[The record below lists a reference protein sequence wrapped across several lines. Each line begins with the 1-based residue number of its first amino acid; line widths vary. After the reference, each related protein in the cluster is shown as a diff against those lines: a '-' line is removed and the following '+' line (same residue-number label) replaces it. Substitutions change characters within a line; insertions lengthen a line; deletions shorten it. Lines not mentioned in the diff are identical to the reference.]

1 MSQRYNDSPKRT
13 KPQDTQLR
21 ILKKYAFSVLKI
33 TAGQWSLTIVKAS
46 VPAKKPY
53 QMVTMTATT

>member
-21 ILKKYAFSVLKI
+21 ILKNYAFSVLKI
-33 TAGQWSLTIVKAS
+33 TAGQQSLTIVKAF
-46 VPAKKPY
+46 VPAKN

>member
-1 MSQRYNDSPKRT
+1 MSQRYNDSPKGT

-21 ILKKYAFSVLKI
+21 ILKNYAFSVLKI
-33 TAGQWSLTIVKAS
+33 TAGQQSLTIVKAS
-46 VPAKKPY
+46 VPAKN